1 MNDRCPKCGA
11 DRVIGPGGVKV
22 WRCGYC
28 PDEEDGFRE
37 TWACLRRQRDQLE
50 DKLARVEEL
59 VDQHTSY
66 DLNYTPFIQGLLAVF
81 KESEGE

>member
-1 MNDRCPKCGA
+1 MNDKCPKCGA

-37 TWACLRRQRDQLE
+37 TWDCLRRQRDQLE
-50 DKLARVEEL
+50 ADFARYIKLDETHPKSHEETVEMLRLADKYRK
-59 VDQHTSY
+59 
-66 DLNYTPFIQGLLAVF
+66 G
-81 KESEGE
+81 K